1 MEIIFSNNLEVTNY
15 SEDYF
20 SMYEIGGYW
29 VISNIVGFFRKKCEK
44 KYIFPLKPLEI
55 FFLSIFGIPPEISIV
70 ILSQEGYGLF
80 SGKTHM
86 HNAFKMI
93 LNEFSLVA
101 GMSTKLQSI
110 QNDSTYFALKNGK
123 DITSVAKGVAN
134 VVRGK
139 ISIHLL
145 FYEFHNFFTRNT
157 LNGVW

>member
-1 MEIIFSNNLEVTNY
+1 
-15 SEDYF
+15 
-20 SMYEIGGYW
+20 
-29 VISNIVGFFRKKCEK
+29 
-44 KYIFPLKPLEI
+44 
-55 FFLSIFGIPPEISIV
+55 
-70 ILSQEGYGLF
+70 
-80 SGKTHM
+80 M
-86 HNAFKMI
+86 HNALKMI

>member
-1 MEIIFSNNLEVTNY
+1 M
-15 SEDYF
+15 
-20 SMYEIGGYW
+20 
-29 VISNIVGFFRKKCEK
+29 ISNIVGFFRKKCEK
-44 KYIFPLKPLEI
+44 KYIFPLNPLEI
-55 FFLSIFGIPPEISIV
+55 FFLLIFGIPPEISIE
-70 ILSQEGYGLF
+70 IFSQEGYGLF

-86 HNAFKMI
+86 HNALKMI
-93 LNEFSLVA
+93 LNEFSLVT